1 MNNFNVQRISYLM
14 FAIMAAVIVAG
25 CSSSPEL
32 INLGI
37 AKKEVRYYYDSGEY
51 NKELLTIANDAMK
64 DFDKVNVRDSSA
76 VVFDIDETVLSN
88 YPVIVDMD
96 FGYVSDLWNKWIL
109 EAKAPAIEEVR
120 SFYKYLVDRKF
131 HIIFISGRTRAQYD
145 ATYRNLKEAGY
156 TQFDTL
162 IVRPDDMLKA
172 PAENFKS
179 IERLVLTNM
188 GYRIEGCVGDQ
199 WSDLKGAFTG
209 IKVKLP
215 NYLYLIN

>member
-1 MNNFNVQRISYLM
+1 MNYFIVRRTSYLL
-14 FAIMAAVIVAG
+14 ALMAAAVFAG
-25 CSSSPEL
+25 CSSAPKL
-32 INLGI
+32 TNLET
-37 AKKEVRYYYDSGEY
+37 AKGEVRFYYESGEY
-51 NKELLTIANDAMK
+51 NKELLEAVSDAMK

-88 YPVIVDMD
+88 YPAIKSMD
-96 FGYVSDLWNKWIL
+96 FGFVGDLWNKWIL
-109 EAKAPAIEEVR
+109 DAKAPAIEEVR
-120 SFYKYLVDRKF
+120 SLYNYLVGRKF
-131 HIIFISGRTRAQYD
+131 HILFITGRTRAQYD
-145 ATYRNLKEAGY
+145 ATFKNLKEAGY

-162 IVRPDDMLKA
+162 IVRPDNMLKA

-199 WSDLKGAFTG
+199 WSDLKGSYTG